1 MKESISKYQT
11 VVFAK
16 KKSELSFSLV
26 NLRRETRER
35 DSTSIEKIVLFSI
48 SFFKLP
54 KIRLLDRAS
63 LGNAESATDSNNSE
77 MLLTHKH
84 DLDILRECQ
93 RYEYIEV
100 NQKFFLRWFYRFNQL
115 VSWDEIEKE
124 AESLY
129 AETEKLQIPVCLSHN
144 DIWQTNILYDKETGE

>member
-16 KKSELSFSLV
+16 KPSELSFSLV
-26 NLRRETRER
+26 NLTRETREPY
-35 DSTSIEKIVLFSI
+35 STSIEKIVLISI

-54 KIRLLDRAS
+54 KIRLLDWAS
-63 LGNAESATDSNNSE
+63 LGNIESATDSNSSE

-115 VSWDEIEKE
+115 VSWDEIENKV
-124 AESLY
+124 ESLH
-129 AETEKLQIPVCLSHN
+129 AEAEKLQIPVCLSHN
-144 DIWQTNILYDKETGE
+144 DIWQTNILYDRETGE